1 MDRQQPLTNVVV
13 IYNDFDYFRYYI
25 TLIELHS
32 EGKSKRY
39 DRAIDLRSSMLKDV
53 ESWLSEEKKQTDNM
67 VFKVNEILVEDKQKS
82 IADILLD

>member
-13 IYNDFDYFRYYI
+13 IYNDFDYFGYYI
-25 TLIELHS
+25 TLIELNS

-53 ESWLSEEKKQTDNM
+53 ESWVSEEKKQTD
-67 VFKVNEILVEDKQKS
+67 KYGLQS
-82 IADILLD
+82 